1 MEKVKKMLPKF
12 CGFLFFGMMGTFVSA
27 QKISYQVNSQTGALQ
42 TLSIANDPQKMNWLV
57 ATDGSQYR
65 WVKEEL
71 WMGIG
76 ICNSSKRKSER
87 KSILGSP
94 C

>member
-57 ATDGSQYR
+57 ATDGGQG
-65 WVKEEL
+65 EL

-76 ICNSSKRKSER
+76 ICNPSKRKSER

>member
-42 TLSIANDPQKMNWLV
+42 TLSIANDPQKLLTEVNIGGSRRIM
-57 ATDGSQYR
+57 DGDWDMQL
-65 WVKEEL
+65 K
-71 WMGIG
+71 
-76 ICNSSKRKSER
+76 
-87 KSILGSP
+87 
-94 C
+94 

>member
-57 ATDGSQYR
+57 ATDIGGSRRIMDGDWDMQP
-65 WVKEEL
+65 K
-71 WMGIG
+71 
-76 ICNSSKRKSER
+76 
-87 KSILGSP
+87 
-94 C
+94 

>member
-65 WVKEEL
+65 WVKENY
-71 WMGIG
+71 G
-76 ICNSSKRKSER
+76 CNSSKRKLER

>member
-42 TLSIANDPQKMNWLV
+42 TLSIANDPQKMNWLAEV
-57 ATDGSQYR
+57 NIGGSRRIMDGDWDMQL
-65 WVKEEL
+65 K
-71 WMGIG
+71 
-76 ICNSSKRKSER
+76 
-87 KSILGSP
+87 
-94 C
+94 